1 MPRYVRDFDEL
12 GKDDTAIAGG
22 KGPTSPNTWSAGN
35 HIDLDQ
41 PRRDRRGAIGDRVR
55 RTTAAAAVGH

>member
-22 KGPTSPNTWSAGN
+22 KGPTSVSSPGPGFRCQRASS
-35 HIDLDQ
+35 
-41 PRRDRRGAIGDRVR
+41 
-55 RTTAAAAVGH
+55 